1 MESESSQVI
10 TGAWRGVDCDYHPM
24 STLIC
29 RTCKATD
36 FGEGNVGELVCNVC
50 GTELVIGT
58 NDRTE
63 ANFAAL
69 GAKIYQAKKSK
80 AFVPS
85 ADQGNLN
92 NSSRGTSRRKRRK
105 AVASATNLPRT
116 DGMYKQEL
124 VGSIHS
130 VNSGAT
136 AATTATATTA
146 TATKYVQTS
155 KHEEIL
161 KGYQWCLRDM
171 LGALQKEHIISTNVA
186 QQVRSIWFCYLEEI
200 WTRNVPLKSVI
211 YRLTS

>member
-1 MESESSQVI
+1 
-10 TGAWRGVDCDYHPM
+10 M

-124 VGSIHS
+124 VGSIHRFGIPLS
-130 VNSGAT
+130 PP
-136 AATTATATTA
+136 
-146 TATKYVQTS
+146 
-155 KHEEIL
+155 
-161 KGYQWCLRDM
+161 QWWSND
-171 LGALQKEHIISTNVA
+171 
-186 QQVRSIWFCYLEEI
+186 RSI
-200 WTRNVPLKSVI
+200 
-211 YRLTS
+211 RLTLLLPLTSCNLVAREPRPVPSSEF